1 MITGD
6 ISSPG
11 TTERVVRRTLEF
23 AARVGLGA
31 WGLGQRRRRGRVY
44 GPGEIH
50 AVDATSQPYEAFLD
64 SPGRRAYGRA
74 YGRAAS
80 ELLAAEQ
87 APAFSMPEALGD
99 VHGDVHGYVRGARL
113 RGLNTKCISSPDA
126 ARSVARLARLATN
139 VPRLCALPVIAE
151 SSGLSND
158 DQENRQI
165 PGAGWASPA
174 P

>member
-6 ISSPG
+6 VSSPG

-50 AVDATSQPYEAFLD
+50 AVDATSQPHEAFLD

-74 YGRAAS
+74 YGRRPS
-80 ELLAAEQ
+80 Q
-87 APAFSMPEALGD
+87 RPPSWRRSRRQPSRCP
-99 VHGDVHGYVRGARL
+99 RGARRRAQL
-113 RGLNTKCISSPDA
+113 RARLRARREATRPQHEMHLVTSPDA
-126 ARSVARLARLATN
+126 AQNVARLARLAPPTC
-139 VPRLCALPVIAE
+139 RAAALCPSPLSHQRAE
-151 SSGLSND
+151 
-158 DQENRQI
+158 Q
-165 PGAGWASPA
+165 
-174 P
+174 

>member
-44 GPGEIH
+44 DPGEIH
-50 AVDATSQPYEAFLD
+50 SVDTTSRPHEAFLD
-64 SPGRRAYGRA
+64 PPGRRAYGRA

-80 ELLAAEQ
+80 ELAAEQ
-87 APAFSMPEALGD
+87 APAFSMPEELGD
-99 VHGDVHGYVRGARL
+99 VHGYVHGYVRGARL

-126 ARSVARLARLATN
+126 ARNVARLARLATN
-139 VPRLCALPVIAE
+139 VPRRCALPVIAE
-151 SSGLSND
+151 SSALSND

>member
-6 ISSPG
+6 VSSPG
-11 TTERVVRRTLEF
+11 TTESERVVRRTLEF

-50 AVDATSQPYEAFLD
+50 AVDATSQSHEAFLD

-80 ELLAAEQ
+80 ELAAEQ
-87 APAFSMPEALGD
+87 SPAFSMPEALGD
-99 VHGDVHGYVRGARL
+99 VHSYVHGYVRGARL
-113 RGLNTKCISSPDA
+113 RGLNTKCISSRHPTP
-126 ARSVARLARLATN
+126 RKTSLASL
-139 VPRLCALPVIAE
+139 
-151 SSGLSND
+151 
-158 DQENRQI
+158 
-165 PGAGWASPA
+165 ASPPTCRA
-174 P
+174 AALCPSPLSHQRAEQ